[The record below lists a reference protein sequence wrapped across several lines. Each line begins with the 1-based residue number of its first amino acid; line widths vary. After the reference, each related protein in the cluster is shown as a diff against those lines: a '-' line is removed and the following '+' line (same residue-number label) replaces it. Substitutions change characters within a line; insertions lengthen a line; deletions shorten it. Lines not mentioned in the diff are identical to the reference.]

1 MPVSGLKPAA
11 VSHFDRVH
19 FGESDP
25 HPGVVRFEFK
35 RGIAL
40 QLEFEQ
46 SSRKQQAM
54 RLSHVVFYNFVAGD
68 MLENDGGKREIK
80 RNRGNHIQVFSI
92 VLIKESVGP
101 VRAGFARKL
110 DHLAAYVHSV
120 YFAESIR

>member
-19 FGESDP
+19 FGESGS
-25 HPGVVRFEFK
+25 HPGVVRFEFE

-68 MLENDGGKREIK
+68 MLENDGGNAKSKGI
-80 RNRGNHIQVFSI
+80 
-92 VLIKESVGP
+92 
-101 VRAGFARKL
+101 AGTTSRSFPL
-110 DHLAAYVHSV
+110 
-120 YFAESIR
+120 F